1 MSGYELLNW
10 LFAINNFTQLSFG
23 SRRQVNHSVRTLI
36 KHQDFTWQQG
46 HLVQVSV
53 EVSLDEVDAAVV
65 AESPEL
71 RVNDDFLGAVPVSLP
86 VSHFLGLFQVSPVA
100 ACAEDEAD
108 GAVVVV
114 VHALHQGAGGVVQN
128 GNLGKKGVL
137 VCPSYYS
144 MYNI

>member
-1 MSGYELLNW
+1 MRCYIVCSPLILWLNKAR
-10 LFAINNFTQLSFG
+10 FY
-23 SRRQVNHSVRTLI
+23 SVWTPI
-36 KHQDFTWQQG
+36 EHQDFTWQQG

-65 AESPEL
+65 AESPKL
-71 RVNDDFLGAVPVSLP
+71 RVNDDFLGAMPVSLP
-86 VSHFLGLFQVSPVA
+86 MSHFLGLFQVSPVA

-128 GNLGKKGVL
+128 GNLGKKGIL